1 MTLLDFVKQFVRVH
15 NIDEDWYY
23 YETGDYPE
31 LFEKNW
37 NNRLKWM
44 NPEDIEYYTK
54 KDFNTVEE
62 GLDDEPDD
70 LIQMLIDIA
79 WATNQDIDFDK
90 AEEDDDW
97 GDMYKGYCTYEICIG
112 SDYETE
118 VEACIDL
125 T

>member
-37 NNRLKWM
+37 NYQMKWLG
-44 NPEDIEYYTK
+44 PEELDYYTK
-54 KDFNTVEE
+54 KDFKTVEE
-62 GLDDEPDD
+62 ALGEDEPED
-70 LIQMLIDIA
+70 LLQMLIEIA
-79 WATNQDIDFDK
+79 WATNQDIDLNELAKD
-90 AEEDDDW
+90 EWDDMWKD
-97 GDMYKGYCTYEICIG
+97 YAKYEICIG
-112 SDYETE
+112 DDYETE
-118 VEACIDL
+118 VERDIDM